1 MGTGGVLRGSRA
13 DGGAALAVAAR
24 CYGTMPRVTSSRLLG
39 RLDTFRG
46 WPGWARVTTYAVA
59 ALVLVLVVV
68 AAGAVLVVRRPLPQT
83 DGTLTVPGLGAEVE
97 VLRDAH
103 GVPQIYADDA
113 TDLFYAQGFVQA
125 QDRFFDMDV
134 RRHVTAGRLS
144 ELVGPAAV
152 EADLTVR
159 TLGWRR
165 VAEREFD
172 LLEPTTRSYLE
183 SYSDGVNAWLRGRS
197 TTAMSV
203 EHTLLALGGLD
214 YRPEQWTPVDSLAW
228 LKAMAWDLRGNM
240 DDEVARTRLA
250 VDRSPEQVDE
260 LYPRYPYGRNEPV
273 LPDSGGGTGVAPRTA
288 PGWAAARQEGQHGS
302 GRAEDALDAVREH
315 LASVPALLGT
325 GDGLGSNAWA
335 VSGEHTVSGE
345 PLLANDPH
353 LGVSQPAVWYQ
364 TGLHCRSLSEDCPFD
379 VSGFTFAGFPG
390 VVIGHNRDVAWG
402 MTNLDPDVTDL
413 FLEKVEGKTYEY
425 DGEQLPLLERDEEI
439 RVQGEETRL
448 ITVRSTRH
456 GPLLSD
462 VSRELSSVGANA
474 EVGPDAPERGNGYG
488 VALAWTALTPRPTAD
503 AVFALGRAR
512 DWDDFREA
520 ARDFAVPSQNLVYA
534 DRDGNIGYQ
543 APGDVPIRR
552 SGRDGRYPAAGW
564 DSRNDWTGRLVP
576 FEQLPSRLNPA
587 EGFVVSANQ
596 AVTTP
601 DYPFLLT
608 TDSDRG
614 YRSQRIR
621 RLLESR
627 IDAGAQLDVRTMQR
641 IQTDTRNPMG
651 PVLVPYLMRP
661 LMTSEY
667 YADGQRL
674 LLDWDFTQTPD
685 SAAAAYFDTVWR
697 SLLRL
702 TFHDELPESLWPD
715 GGQRWV
721 AVVAN
726 LLRQPDSQWWDD
738 STTTGVVEDRDQIL
752 AEALEQARDE
762 LTRRLSVSP
771 RQWSWGRLHQ
781 VELRHQTVGRG
792 SSLAAMLLD
801 RGPEAVGGGG
811 TSVHATAW
819 NAPEGYAVTTAPSM
833 RMVVDLADLDASRW
847 VLLGGASG
855 HPASPHYADQLDTW
869 LRGSSLAW
877 PFSREAVR
885 AAAEDRLLLRPGG

>member
-1 MGTGGVLRGSRA
+1 MH
-13 DGGAALAVAAR
+13 
-24 CYGTMPRVTSSRLLG
+24 RVTSPSPLG
-39 RLDTFRG
+39 RLDTVRG
-46 WPGWARVTTYAVA
+46 WPGWARAASYAVA

-68 AAGAVLVVRRPLPQT
+68 SVGAVVLVRRPLPQT
-83 DGTLTVPGLGAEVE
+83 DGTLTVPGLSEDVE
-97 VLRDAH
+97 VLRDAQ

-113 TDLFYAQGFVQA
+113 TDLFYAQGYVQA
-125 QDRFFDMDV
+125 QDRFWEMDL
-134 RRHVTAGRLS
+134 RRHVTAGRLA
-144 ELVGPAAV
+144 ELVGPDAV
-152 EADLTVR
+152 ESDLTVR

-165 VAEREFD
+165 VAEQELE
-172 LLEPTTRSYLE
+172 LLKPATRSYLE
-183 SYSDGVNAWLRGRS
+183 AYSDGVNAWLRGRS
-197 TTAMSV
+197 STAMSA

-214 YRPEQWTPVDSLAW
+214 YKPEQWSPVDSLAW

-240 DDEVARTRLA
+240 EDEVARTRLA
-250 VDRSPEQVDE
+250 VGRSPEQVDE
-260 LYPRYPYGRNEPV
+260 LYPRYPYDRHAPV
-273 LPDSGGGTGVAPRTA
+273 LPDGSAGDGAVSSGGPGPAPRVAP
-288 PGWAAARQEGQHGS
+288 GS
-302 GRAEDALDAVREH
+302 DQVEALEQVRDH
-315 LASVPALLGT
+315 LAAVPALLGT

-335 VSGEHTVSGE
+335 VAGEHTVSGA

-353 LGVSQPAVWYQ
+353 LGVSQPSVWVQ

-379 VSGFTFAGFPG
+379 VAGFGFAGFPG
-390 VVIGHNRDVAWG
+390 VVIGHNRDIAWG

-425 DGEQLPLLERDEEI
+425 DGRQLPLLERDEEI
-439 RVQGEETRL
+439 RVEGEGTRL

-512 DWDDFREA
+512 DWDDFRAA

-543 APGDVPIRR
+543 APGDVPIRKG
-552 SGRDGRYPAAGW
+552 GRDGRYPAAGW
-564 DSRNDWTGRLVP
+564 DPRNDWTGRTVP
-576 FEQLPSRLNPA
+576 FERLPSRLNPA

-596 AVTTP
+596 AVTEP

-608 TDSDRG
+608 TDWDRG

-621 RLLESR
+621 QLLQAR
-627 IDAGAQLDVRTMQR
+627 IEEGAQLDVRAVQR

-674 LLDWDFTQTPD
+674 LLDWDFTQGPD

-697 SLLRL
+697 TLLRL

-715 GGQRWV
+715 GDQRWV
-721 AVVAN
+721 AVVSN

-738 STTTGVVEDRDQIL
+738 STTTGVVEDRDQVL

-762 LTRRLSVSP
+762 LTQRLSVSP

-781 VELRHQTVGRG
+781 VELRSGLGQG
-792 SSLAAMLLD
+792 SGLARLLLD
-801 RGPEAVGGGG
+801 RGPEPVGGGSA
-811 TSVHATAW
+811 SVNATAW
-819 NAPEGYAVTTAPSM
+819 SAPEGYDVTTAPSM
-833 RMVVDLADLDASRW
+833 RMVVDLDDLDGSRW
-847 VLLGGASG
+847 VLPGGASG
-855 HPASPHYADQLDTW
+855 HPASPHYVDQLDTW
-869 LRGSSLAW
+869 VRGSSLAW
-877 PFSREAVR
+877 PFSREAVE
-885 AAAEDRLLLRPGG
+885 AAAEDRLVLRPRD

>member
-1 MGTGGVLRGSRA
+1 ML
-13 DGGAALAVAAR
+13 
-24 CYGTMPRVTSSRLLG
+24 RVTSSSLLG
-39 RLDTFRG
+39 RLDAFRG
-46 WPGWARVTTYAVA
+46 WPGWARATSYAVA

-68 AAGAVLVVRRPLPQT
+68 AVGAVVLVRRPLPQT
-83 DGTLTVPGLGAEVE
+83 DGTLTVPGLSEDVE
-97 VLRDAH
+97 VLRDAR
-103 GVPQIYADDA
+103 GVPQVYADDA

-125 QDRFFDMDV
+125 QDRFWDMDL
-134 RRHVTAGRLS
+134 RRHVTAGRLA
-144 ELVGPAAV
+144 ELVGPAGV
-152 EADLTVR
+152 ESDLTVR

-165 VAEREFD
+165 VAERELD
-172 LLEPTTRSYLE
+172 LLEPTTRSYLQ

-197 TTAMSV
+197 TTEMSA

-214 YRPEQWTPVDSLAW
+214 YKPEQWTPVDSLAW

-240 DDEVARTRLA
+240 QDEVARTRLA
-250 VDRSPEQVDE
+250 VGRSPEQVDE
-260 LYPRYPYGRNEPV
+260 LYPRYPYDRHQPV
-273 LPDSGGGTGVAPRTA
+273 LPDGPAAAPEGASAEAATGPASYGAGAPVAPRPA
-288 PGWAAARQEGQHGS
+288 PGKDEV
-302 GRAEDALDAVREH
+302 RALERVRDH
-315 LASVPALLGT
+315 LRSVPALLGT
-325 GDGLGSNAWA
+325 GDGIGSNAWA
-335 VSGEHTVSGE
+335 VSGEHTVSGA

-353 LGVSQPAVWYQ
+353 LGVSQPGVWYQ
-364 TGLHCRSLSEDCPFD
+364 MGLHCRTLGEDCPFD
-379 VSGFTFAGFPG
+379 VSGFSFAGFPG

-425 DGEQLPLLERDEEI
+425 DGDRLPLVERDEEI
-439 RVQGEETRL
+439 RVEGEGTRL

-474 EVGPDAPERGNGYG
+474 EVGPDAPERENGYG

-503 AVFALGRAR
+503 AVFALGRAEN
-512 DWDDFREA
+512 WDDFREA

-534 DRDGNIGYQ
+534 DREGNIGYQ
-543 APGDVPIRR
+543 APGDVPIRK
-552 SGRDGRYPAAGW
+552 SGRDGRYPAVGW
-564 DSRNDWTGRLVP
+564 DPRDDWTGRTVP

-596 AVTTP
+596 AVTEP
-601 DYPFLLT
+601 GYPFLLT
-608 TDSDRG
+608 TDWDRG

-621 RLLESR
+621 QLLEAR

-697 SLLRL
+697 TLLRL
-702 TFHDELPESLWPD
+702 TFHDELPDSLWPD
-715 GGQRWV
+715 GDQRWV
-721 AVVAN
+721 AVVTN

-762 LTRRLSVSP
+762 LTQRLSVNP
-771 RQWSWGRLHQ
+771 RRWSWGRLHQ
-781 VELRHQTVGRG
+781 VELRSPLGGG
-792 SSLAAMLLD
+792 SDLARMLLD
-801 RGPEAVGGGG
+801 RGPVPVGGGS
-811 TSVHATAW
+811 TSVNATAW
-819 NAPEGYAVTTAPSM
+819 DAPEGYDVATAPSM
-833 RMVVDLADLDASRW
+833 RMVVDLDDLDSSRW

-869 LRGSSLAW
+869 ARGSSLAW
-877 PFSREAVR
+877 PFSREAVES
-885 AAAEDRLLLRPGG
+885 AAEDRLVLRSRD

>member
-1 MGTGGVLRGSRA
+1 M
-13 DGGAALAVAAR
+13 
-24 CYGTMPRVTSSRLLG
+24 TSSRLLG

-46 WPGWARVTTYAVA
+46 WPGWARATTYAVA
-59 ALVLVLVVV
+59 ALALLLVVV
-68 AAGAVLVVRRPLPQT
+68 TVGAVVMVRRPLPET
-83 DGTLTVPGLGAEVE
+83 EGTLTVPGLGADVE
-97 VLRDAH
+97 VLRDAR

-113 TDLFYAQGFVQA
+113 TDLFYAQGYVQA
-125 QDRFFDMDV
+125 QDRFYDMDV
-134 RRHVTAGRLS
+134 RRHVTAGRLA

-152 EADLTVR
+152 ESDLTVR

-172 LLEPTTRSYLE
+172 LLDPATRSYLE

-197 TTAMSV
+197 VTAMSV
-203 EHTLLALGGLD
+203 EYTLLALGGLD
-214 YRPEQWTPVDSLAW
+214 YKPEQWTPVDSLAW

-240 DDEVARTRLA
+240 ADEVARTRLA

-260 LYPRYPYGRNEPV
+260 LYPRYPYGRHATV
-273 LPDSGGGTGVAPRTA
+273 LPDATAAAPAPRATPA
-288 PGWAAARQEGQHGS
+288 WATRSSGEQQDREG
-302 GRAEDALDAVREH
+302 ADAVAAVRDH

-364 TGLHCRSLSEDCPFD
+364 TGLHCRSLGEDCPFD

-390 VVIGHNRDVAWG
+390 VIVGHNRDIAWG

-425 DGEQLPLLERDEEI
+425 DGQQLPLVERDEEI
-439 RVQGEETRL
+439 RVEGEGTRL

-534 DRDGNIGYQ
+534 DREGNIGYQ

-596 AVTTP
+596 AATGP
-601 DYPFLLT
+601 GYPFLLT
-608 TDSDRG
+608 TDWDHG

-621 RLLESR
+621 RLLEAR
-627 IDAGAQLDVRTMQR
+627 IDAGAQLDVRAVQD

-651 PVLVPYLMRP
+651 PVLVPYLLRP

-674 LLDWDFTQTPD
+674 LLDWDFDQAPD
-685 SAAAAYFDTVWR
+685 SAAAAYFEAVWR

-702 TFHDELPESLWPD
+702 TFHDELPASLWPD

-721 AVVAN
+721 AVVSN

-738 STTTGVVEDRDQIL
+738 STTTGVIEDRDQIL

-771 RQWSWGRLHQ
+771 RQWSWGRLHRL
-781 VELRHQTVGRG
+781 ELEHQTLGRG
-792 SSLAAMLLD
+792 SAVARALLD
-801 RGPEAVGGGG
+801 RGPEPVGGGG
-811 TSVHATAW
+811 TSVDATAW
-819 NAPEGYAVTTAPSM
+819 TAPAGYDVTTAPSM

-855 HPASPHYADQLDTW
+855 HPASPHYTDQLGTW
-869 LRGSSLAW
+869 LAGRTLAW
-877 PFSREAVR
+877 PFSREAVEQ
-885 AAAEDRLLLRPGG
+885 AAEDRLVLRPGG